1 MLGNW
6 MLMLFGLTFV
16 LLVVSLFFS
25 LRKGKQAQGFYT
37 IFSISEG
44 RLTIQ
49 AAVPISYPLE
59 EIERVEFS
67 KFATTKSG
75 FTNFAGQLRI
85 IKKNGRTSRPYYF
98 DSSVLYQKFV
108 AKSTKEEMD
117 QTIQLLMAK
126 LERHGIP
133 ARKVGMKW

>member
-1 MLGNW
+1 MISNVMLLFQCVALVMLG
-6 MLMLFGLTFV
+6 LV
-16 LLVVSLFFS
+16 LFS
-25 LRKGKQAQGFYT
+25 LIKKWRQGTGFYD
-37 IFSISEG
+37 IFSISDG
-44 RLTIQ
+44 KLTIQ

-59 EIERVEFS
+59 DIERVEFS

-85 IKKNGRTSRPYYF
+85 IKKNGRPSRPYYF

-108 AKSTKEEMD
+108 AKSTKEEMEE
-117 QTIQLLMAK
+117 TIQLLTAK

-133 ARKVGMKW
+133 TRMVGMK

>member
-6 MLMLFGLTFV
+6 MLMLFGLTFF
-16 LLVVSLFFS
+16 LLVAALFFS

-49 AAVPISYPLE
+49 AAVPITYPLV

-67 KFATTKSG
+67 RFATTKSG

-85 IKKNGRTSRPYYF
+85 IKKNGRTSPM
-98 DSSVLYQKFV
+98 SLS
-108 AKSTKEEMD
+108 
-117 QTIQLLMAK
+117 
-126 LERHGIP
+126 
-133 ARKVGMKW
+133 

>member
-1 MLGNW
+1 MFGNW
-6 MLMLFGLTFV
+6 MVLLFGLTFV

-25 LRKGKQAQGFYT
+25 LRKGKQAQGFYD

-49 AAVPISYPLE
+49 AAVPINYPLE
-59 EIERVEFS
+59 VIERVEFS
-67 KFATTKSG
+67 RFATTKSG

-108 AKSTKEEMD
+108 AKSRKEEMD
-117 QTIQLLMAK
+117 ETIELLTAK

-133 ARKVGMKW
+133 ARKVGMK